1 MIKWGYGLLAAAAVV
16 VLASRFQHRGYAW
29 ADTFC
34 GVSQGLCDSS
44 QWLAIA
50 AAFLALACVARATIT
65 NT

>member
-1 MIKWGYGLLAAAAVV
+1 MIKWGYALLAAAGAV
-16 VLASRFQHRGYAW
+16 VLASRYQYRGHGW
-29 ADTFC
+29 ADTLC
-34 GVSQGLCDSS
+34 HASQGLCDSS